1 MAKNWTINVQIDT
14 RYAEK
19 FSGKGSWENP
29 LGTGEYWG
37 DHVRM
42 TAVNNIDSMVI
53 VGNDK
58 NFSLSVKSEDT
69 IRWIVSE
76 VDPLYSNHLSMCMY
90 GFQTDNDS
98 WKEFFHAP
106 SIIENS
112 MAVTA
117 TSRIGIGGSEP
128 TDDFLKTTLADISY
142 PQTIARVG
150 NMKGEVKYYM
160 QFLLVDIS
168 NVEDPQIVK
177 YLQVDPVLKL
187 ED

>member
-1 MAKNWTINVQIDT
+1 MEKIWTINVQIDT
-14 RYAEK
+14 RYTEK
-19 FSGKGSWENP
+19 FKDQGTWANP
-29 LGTGEYWG
+29 VGTGEYWG

-42 TAVNNIDSMVI
+42 TAVNNVDNTVI

-58 NFSLSVKSEDT
+58 NFSLSVKSEDI
-69 IRWIVSE
+69 IRWVVSE
-76 VDPLYSNHLSMCMY
+76 VDPLYSNHYSMCMY
-90 GFQTDNDS
+90 GFDTDNDS

-117 TSRIGIGGSEP
+117 TSKIGIGGPEP
-128 TDDFLKTTLADISY
+128 TGDFLKATLADISY

-150 NMKGEVKYYM
+150 NTKGEVKYYM

-168 NVEDPQIVK
+168 NAEDPQIVK
-177 YLQVDPVLKL
+177 YLQVDPLLKL